1 METLVIDR
9 GTSLDALFSFV
20 GAERITV
27 TKSGTGVLFVAV
39 ADAVDPET
47 ETEDDDA
54 ARAARRARRLAAFDK
69 CRLDLTDFKFNRDE
83 ANDYD

>member
-20 GAERITV
+20 GAERIKI
-27 TKSGTGVLFVAV
+27 TKNGTDVLLAAV
-39 ADAVDPET
+39 ADEPE
-47 ETEDDDA
+47 DAAA
-54 ARAARRARRLAAFDK
+54 ARAARRARIDAAFDK
-69 CRLDLTDFKFNRDE
+69 CRLDLTNFKFNRDE

>member
-9 GTSLDALFSFV
+9 ETPLEKLFSFV
-20 GAERITV
+20 GAERIKI
-27 TKSGTGVLFVAV
+27 TKNGTDMLLAAV
-39 ADAVDPET
+39 ADEA
-47 ETEDDDA
+47 EDDDA

>member
-1 METLVIDR
+1 METLVLDR

-20 GAERITV
+20 GAERIKV
-27 TKSGTGVLFVAV
+27 TKNGTDVQLAAV
-39 ADAVDPET
+39 AE
-47 ETEDDDA
+47 ETEDEDA

-69 CRLDLTDFKFNRDE
+69 CRLDLTNFKFDRDE

>member
-20 GAERITV
+20 GAERIKI
-27 TKSGTGVLFVAV
+27 TKNGTSVMLAAV
-39 ADAVDPET
+39 ADESDGKDE
-47 ETEDDDA
+47 DA
-54 ARAARRARRLAAFDK
+54 ARAARRARIRAAFDM

>member
-9 GTSLDALFSFV
+9 GTPLDTLFSFV
-20 GAERITV
+20 GAERIKI
-27 TKSGTGVLFVAV
+27 TKSGTGVLFAAV
-39 ADAVDPET
+39 TDES
-47 ETEDDDA
+47 EDEDA

-69 CRLDLTDFKFNRDE
+69 CRLDLTGFKFNRDE